1 MKKIKTKLSSEGS
14 LPSRLLDNSPY
25 DFHTAVL
32 VLEDGSCFYGT
43 GFGSETIQVGEIC
56 FNTSMTGYQE
66 ILTDPSY
73 SKQIISFTFPHIGNV
88 GTNIHD
94 MESTSPSVLGLI
106 VREQIS
112 NPSNWRSK
120 LSFESWLKK
129 YNIPGIAGIDT
140 RALTKKIRT
149 DGAPNGLICHNKSGN
164 FNIKYLTNLARE
176 CQGLEGMDL
185 ANVSSTNSK
194 YKWNSGLWNNY
205 NYQFKRIYEVKSKS
219 KMHVVVVDF
228 GTKHNILR
236 YLHRMEVIITVV
248 PSKISFKKILELNPD
263 GFLFSNGPGDPSATY
278 KKISHTI
285 KSILQSGKPI
295 FGICI
300 GHQLIALSFGGK
312 TKKMYCGHR
321 GANHP
326 VKNLSTGKVEIT
338 SQNHGFTVEEKT
350 LPDCL
355 EITHRSLFDGTIE
368 GLKHRTLPIITVQ
381 YHPEASPGP
390 KDSDYLFDK
399 FFNLMRDNLN
409 NAKKT

>member
-1 MKKIKTKLSSEGS
+1 LKKIKTQLSSGKNVPFS
-14 LPSRLLDNSPY
+14 LLNNSLS
-25 DFHTAVL
+25 DFHSAVL
-32 VLEDGSCFYGT
+32 VLDDGSCFYGT
-43 GFGSETIQVGEIC
+43 GFGSETIRVGEIC

-73 SKQIISFTFPHIGNV
+73 SKQIITFTFPHVGNV

-94 MESTSPSVLGLI
+94 MESNSPTVLGLI
-106 VREQIS
+106 VREKIS
-112 NPSNWRSK
+112 NPSNWRAK

-140 RALTKKIRT
+140 RSLTKKIRNN
-149 DGAPNGLICHNKSGN
+149 GAPNGLICHNKSGI
-164 FNIKYLTNLARE
+164 FNIKSLTKLAKE
-176 CQGLEGMDL
+176 CRGLEGMDL
-185 ANVSSTNSK
+185 ANVCSTNSK
-194 YKWNSGLWNNY
+194 YKWSRGLWDNHNF
-205 NYQFKRIYEVKSKS
+205 QFKRINKGTSNS
-219 KMHVVVVDF
+219 KMHVVVLDF

-236 YLHRMEVIITVV
+236 CLHRMEVIITVV
-248 PSKISFKKILELNPD
+248 PSRISFKKIMELNPD

-278 KKISHTI
+278 KKISNTI
-285 KSILQSGKPI
+285 KSILNSGKPV

-300 GHQLIALSFGGK
+300 GHQLVALSYGGK
-312 TKKMYCGHR
+312 TKKMHCGHR

-326 VKNLSTGKVEIT
+326 VKNLSSGKVEIT

-368 GLKHRTLPIITVQ
+368 GLKHRSLPIITVQ

-399 FFNLMRDNLN
+399 FFNLMQDNLYY
-409 NAKKT
+409 AKKI